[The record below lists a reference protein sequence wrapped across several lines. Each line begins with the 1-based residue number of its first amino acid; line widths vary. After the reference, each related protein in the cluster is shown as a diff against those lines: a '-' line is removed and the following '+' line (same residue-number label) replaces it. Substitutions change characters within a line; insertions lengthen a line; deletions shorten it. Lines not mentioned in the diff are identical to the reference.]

1 MESTFTLFKVRG
13 IAIGLNW
20 SWLLVFAL
28 VVWSLA
34 QALFPATYPGL
45 GGTTYLFM
53 ALVAAV
59 AFFGSVLLHELGHAL
74 RAQREGMPIKGITLW
89 LFGGVAHLAGSPPS
103 AGAEFRVAIF
113 GPVISALLAGGFI
126 GAAWIGDQLNW
137 PGPLQGVVDYLGRI
151 NLLVLAFNLIPAL
164 PLDGGR
170 VLRSWLWRRQRS
182 FTAATRSA
190 ARVGQAFGWMLV
202 AIGVAGLLGGGSGFG
217 GLWIAFIGWFLIQAA
232 RAERD
237 QALARRA
244 LGGLRVGDLMR
255 PVTDTGERTADGG
268 GGPGNGDGG
277 RRPAVPSPAGAA
289 ATGTATV
296 EVDRPVVDAIGVLGE
311 SGGRVAVVDDGRP
324 VGTLDVADVSAAL
337 DRGLAHPPEQRAAR
351 SAGVAVWVVVG
362 VIIAIAGG
370 ALYRPPFLVIAPGS
384 ALEVSDDIR
393 IDGAPVDDLNGR
405 YLIATVS
412 MRQRSALGTLW
423 SALREDRDV
432 VSVQDVYPPGVPPEE
447 YGRLQRQIF
456 DESRRIAAAAAARAV
471 GMPVSVSGSGAR
483 ILEVVE
489 GSPAEGE
496 LRVGDVIVEVEG
508 EPIRTAADVVD
519 AVRSR
524 PAGTELTVAVERD
537 DARRSVMVTTEQLPD
552 VAGRVGIGV
561 LLETRGLDVD
571 LPFEIRFEDRDIG
584 GPSAGLTYALAISDL
599 LDDGDFARGRTVA
612 ATGTIS
618 IDGDVGPVGGVE
630 QKAIAVDAAGADL
643 FVVPQSEVNRAA
655 GEGLTV
661 RGVRALDEAL
671 AAFRV

>member
-1 MESTFTLFKVRG
+1 MESTFRLFKVRG

-20 SWLLVFAL
+20 SWLVVFAL

-45 GGTTYLFM
+45 GGTTYLVM
-53 ALVAAV
+53 AVVAAV

-89 LFGGVAHLAGSPPS
+89 LFGGVAHLAGSPPNP
-103 AGAEFRVAIF
+103 GAEFRVAIF
-113 GPVISALLAGGFI
+113 GPVISALLAGGFV
-126 GAAWIGDQLNW
+126 ATAWVGDQLNW

-190 ARVGQAFGWMLV
+190 ARAGQAFGWMLV
-202 AIGVAGLLGGGSGFG
+202 AIGAAGLFGGGSGFG
-217 GLWIAFIGWFLIQAA
+217 GLWLAFIGWFLIQAA

-237 QALARRA
+237 QALVRRA
-244 LGGLRVGDLMR
+244 LGGQLVGDLMR
-255 PVTDTGERTADGG
+255 PQTGE
-268 GGPGNGDGG
+268 
-277 RRPAVPSPAGAA
+277 GAA
-289 ATGTATV
+289 GTATL
-296 EVDRPVVDAIGVLGE
+296 EADRPVVDAIGVLGE
-311 SGGRVAVVDDGRP
+311 SGGRVAVVERGRP
-324 VGTLDVADVSAAL
+324 VGTLDLADVSAAL
-337 DRGLAHPPEQRAAR
+337 DRGLADPPEQKAAR
-351 SAGVAVWVVVG
+351 GAGAAVWVVVG
-362 VIIAIAGG
+362 LIIAVAGG
-370 ALYRPPFLVIAPGS
+370 LLYRPPYVVIAPGS
-384 ALEVSDDIR
+384 AVEVSDDIR
-393 IDGAPVDDLNGR
+393 IDGVPVDDLNGR

-412 MRQRSALGTLW
+412 LSRRSALVTLW

-432 VSVQDVYPPGVPPEE
+432 VPVQDVYPPGVPPGD
-447 YGRLQRQIF
+447 YGRVQREIF
-456 DESRRIAAAAAARAV
+456 AESRRVAAAAAARAV
-471 GMPVSVSGSGAR
+471 GMAVTVSGTGAR

-489 GSPAEGE
+489 GSPADGE
-496 LRVGDVIVEVEG
+496 LRTGDVIVEVEG
-508 EPIRTAADVVD
+508 EAIGTASDVVD

-537 DARRSVMVTTEQLPD
+537 ETRRSVVVTTEELPD

-561 LLETRGLDVD
+561 LLGTRGFDVD
-571 LPFEIRFEDRDIG
+571 LPFDIRFEDRDIG
-584 GPSAGLTYALAISDL
+584 GPSAGLTYALAIADL

-612 ATGTIS
+612 ATGTIA

-630 QKAIAVDAAGADL
+630 QKASAVDDAGADL
-643 FVVPQSEVNRAA
+643 FFVPQSEVGRASGA
-655 GEGLTV
+655 GLTV
-661 RGVRALDEAL
+661 RGVRALAEAL
-671 AAFRV
+671 AAVTV